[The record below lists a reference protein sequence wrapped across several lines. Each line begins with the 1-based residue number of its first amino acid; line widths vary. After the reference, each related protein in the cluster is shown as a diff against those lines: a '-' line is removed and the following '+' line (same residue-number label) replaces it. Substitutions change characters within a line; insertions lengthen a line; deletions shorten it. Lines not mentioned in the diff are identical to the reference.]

1 MPARFLLGKAWKGHI
16 VSVKVS
22 IQGMVDVRDIVL
34 HTALNTTCRHV
45 RHSSKTN
52 HVFLNLE
59 IDLIVLQMSD
69 PRQKVLYCCQAP

>member
-22 IQGMVDVRDIVL
+22 VQGMVDVGDIVL
-34 HTALNTTCRHV
+34 HTALNNTCRNV

-52 HVFLNLE
+52 YVFLNLE
-59 IDLIVLQMSD
+59 IDMIVTTKGGHSM
-69 PRQKVLYCCQAP
+69 K